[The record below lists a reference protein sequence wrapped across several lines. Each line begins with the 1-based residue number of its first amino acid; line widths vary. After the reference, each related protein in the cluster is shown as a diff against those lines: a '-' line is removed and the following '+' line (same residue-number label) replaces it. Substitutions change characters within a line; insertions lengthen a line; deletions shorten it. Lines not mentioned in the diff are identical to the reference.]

1 MGILKRH
8 PAQALGLGITVIFL
22 LLGLLRTDFLDT
34 MELKFYDL
42 MMDLRGEV
50 QSSSDIVIV
59 DIDDDSIEKLGRWP
73 WPRSLLAQGLNKI
86 STGKPGIVGLNFI
99 LSESEESADL
109 KVLKDLEA
117 LFSKTVLDQA
127 GEKGQIF
134 LNAMQSA
141 EEKLDNDKKLT

>member
-8 PAQALGLGITVIFL
+8 PAKALGLGITVIFL
-22 LLGLLRTDFLDT
+22 LLGFLRMDFLDT

-42 MMDLRGEV
+42 MMELRSDP
-50 QSSSDIVIV
+50 QSPSDVVIV
-59 DIDDDSIEKLGRWP
+59 DIDDDSIDKLGRWP

-86 STGKPGIVGLNFI
+86 SAGNPRVVGLNFI
-99 LSESEESADL
+99 LSESEESAGL
-109 KVLKDLEA
+109 KVLRDMEA